1 MSISLVGQVAI
12 IKVTGE
18 KCFIL
23 EENMPGNYNVRRP
36 IITEKGNIIHVED
49 TFRQEELETLEEHA
63 DRQISE
69 GVIKLKAQK
78 RMALIEQEA
87 LLEFEAEQI
96 DNDKQ
101 ETPNDV
107 LAPFDEPVESKR
119 EVTIMR
125 PKAKK
130 VLN

>member
-23 EENMPGNYNVRRP
+23 ESPKPEYYSVRRP
-36 IITEKGNIIHVED
+36 LITEKGTINHEVTMFTID
-49 TFRQEELETLEEHA
+49 ELESLEEHA

-87 LLEFEAEQI
+87 MLEFEAEQM

-107 LAPFDEPVESKR
+107 LAPYDEPVESKR